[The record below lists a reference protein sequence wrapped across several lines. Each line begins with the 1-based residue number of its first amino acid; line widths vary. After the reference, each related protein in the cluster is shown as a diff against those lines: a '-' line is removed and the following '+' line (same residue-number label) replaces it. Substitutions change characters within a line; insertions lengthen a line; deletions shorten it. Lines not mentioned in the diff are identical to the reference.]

1 VAPPLTAG
9 GAGHIGWSL
18 TWRSMRRR
26 ASAVIVCVALAMI
39 AAGCGGGSKQ
49 HSSST
54 GTPAASTATS
64 TSGSASRQTSTSAS
78 AGRGPQTPQ
87 NLGFPRV
94 ATRNTTRVGGSGAV
108 ADAAGVAL
116 AVFPSAAPGTHPTVV
131 TVAPTDNWE
140 AALASSV
147 LMAPP
152 IHAPVLLS
160 GPDSLPAP
168 TTDALK
174 LLAPT
179 GSGRLSGAQVVLVGG
194 VPKPSGLRAATIG
207 GSDPYSAAA
216 EIDRFV
222 TAADGGRASPD
233 VVIASS
239 SDPAYAMPAAGWAAE
254 SGDPILFVT
263 PKSIPKPTI
272 QALQAHQKPKIYVL
286 GPPSVV
292 SNSVFKQLGR
302 YGAVKRI
309 SGADP
314 ASNSVAFAVYRDPP
328 CKFGQACVHVP
339 GSFGW
344 AMRGPGHGYTL
355 LNASQPL
362 TAAASAALSGSADY
376 GPQLVVDNGSTLSK
390 PVLNFFLNYATPGY
404 TQEGPTAAVY
414 DHAWI
419 IGDERVLSL
428 AAQAEVDELMQV
440 IPTSSS
446 R

>member
-1 VAPPLTAG
+1 MAG
-9 GAGHIGWSL
+9 SD
-18 TWRSMRRR
+18 
-26 ASAVIVCVALAMI
+26 
-39 AAGCGGGSKQ
+39 
-49 HSSST
+49 
-54 GTPAASTATS
+54 
-64 TSGSASRQTSTSAS
+64 
-78 AGRGPQTPQ
+78 
-87 NLGFPRV
+87 
-94 ATRNTTRVGGSGAV
+94 AV

-131 TVAPTDNWE
+131 TLAPTDDWQ

-160 GPDSLPAP
+160 GPGSEPAA
-168 TTDALK
+168 TADALK

-179 GSGRLSGAQVVLVGG
+179 GSGSLSGAQVVLVGD

-207 GSDPYSAAA
+207 GSDPYSVAAG
-216 EIDRFV
+216 IDRFV
-222 TAADGGRASPD
+222 TAADGGHASPD

-263 PKSIPKPTI
+263 PNSIPKPTI

-292 SNSVFKQLGR
+292 SNAVLKQLGR
-302 YGAVKRI
+302 YGTAKRI
-309 SGADP
+309 SGSDP
-314 ASNSVAFAVYRDPP
+314 ASSSVAFAVYRDPP

-376 GPQLVVDNGSTLSK
+376 GPQLVVDDGSTLSK

-419 IGDERVLSL
+419 IGDERALSV

-440 IPTSSS
+440 IPTSTSK
-446 R
+446 

>member
-1 VAPPLTAG
+1 MRLRAPAAIV
-9 GAGHIGWSL
+9 GAVL
-18 TWRSMRRR
+18 
-26 ASAVIVCVALAMI
+26 AIVV
-39 AAGCGGGSKQ
+39 AGCGGGSKQ
-49 HSSST
+49 HNASTASSAATTTVTSTST
-54 GTPAASTATS
+54 GT
-64 TSGSASRQTSTSAS
+64 SGAQTSTSSSSGSGGGAAQTAS
-78 AGRGPQTPQ
+78 G
-87 NLGFPRV
+87 LGFPRV
-94 ATRNTTRVGGSGAV
+94 ATRNTTRVAGRNAV

-140 AALASSV
+140 AALAASV

-152 IHAPVLLS
+152 IHAPLLLS
-160 GPDSLPAP
+160 GSSSLPGP
-168 TTDALK
+168 TADALK

-179 GSGRLSGAQVVLVGG
+179 GSGSLSGAQVVLVGD

-207 GSDPYSAAA
+207 GSDPYSTAAA
-216 EIDRFV
+216 IDRFV

-254 SGDPILFVT
+254 SGDPILFVA
-263 PKSIPKPTI
+263 PNSIPKPTI

-292 SNSVFKQLGR
+292 SNSVLKQLGR
-302 YGAVKRI
+302 YGTAQRI
-309 SGADP
+309 SGTDP
-314 ASNSVAFAVYRDPP
+314 AANSVAFAVYRDPP

-344 AMRGPGHGYTL
+344 AIRGPGHGYTL

-419 IGDERVLSL
+419 IGDEHVLSV

-440 IPTSSS
+440 IPTSASK
-446 R
+446 

>member
-1 VAPPLTAG
+1 
-9 GAGHIGWSL
+9 
-18 TWRSMRRR
+18 MRRCV
-26 ASAVIVCVALAMI
+26 SVTIVCVVLAII
-39 AAGCGGGSKQ
+39 ATGCGGGSKQ

-54 GTPAASTATS
+54 GSAGATTTSSSSGTSGGGTS
-64 TSGSASRQTSTSAS
+64 TTSSGSGKAQTASS
-78 AGRGPQTPQ
+78 
-87 NLGFPRV
+87 LGFPRV
-94 ATRNTTRVGGSGAV
+94 ATRNTTRVPGSGAV
-108 ADAAGVAL
+108 ADAAAVAL
-116 AVFPSAAPGTHPTVV
+116 AVYPSAAPGTHPAVV
-131 TVAPTDNWE
+131 TVAPTDDWE

-160 GPDSLPAP
+160 GSGSEPVA
-168 TTDALK
+168 TVDALK
-174 LLAPT
+174 ALAPT

-194 VPKPSGLRAATIG
+194 VPKPPALRAATIG
-207 GSDPYSAAA
+207 GSDPYTTAAA
-216 EIDRFV
+216 IDKFA

-239 SDPAYAMPAAGWAAE
+239 SDPADAMPAAGWAAE

-263 PKSIPKPTI
+263 PHSIPKPTI

-292 SNSVFKQLGR
+292 SNSVLKQLGR
-302 YGAVKRI
+302 YGTAKRI
-309 SGADP
+309 SGNDP

-328 CKFGQACVHVP
+328 CKYGQACVHVP

-419 IGDERVLSL
+419 IGDDRVLSV

-440 IPTSSS
+440 IPTSN
-446 R
+446 RQ

>member
-1 VAPPLTAG
+1 
-9 GAGHIGWSL
+9 
-18 TWRSMRRR
+18 MRVR
-26 ASAVIVCVALAMI
+26 ASAAIVCAVLALSAV
-39 AAGCGGGSKQ
+39 GCGGTSHR

-54 GTPAASTATS
+54 GPSAATTAATTTSAGTASARTS
-64 TSGSASRQTSTSAS
+64 TSSSNRSSSPAQTANS
-78 AGRGPQTPQ
+78 
-87 NLGFPRV
+87 LGFPRN
-94 ATRNTTRVGGSGAV
+94 ATRNTTRVAGSDAV

-131 TVAPTDNWE
+131 TVAPTDDWQ

-160 GPDSLPAP
+160 GSGSLPAA
-168 TTDALK
+168 TSNALK

-179 GSGRLSGAQVVLVGG
+179 GSGSLSGAQVVLVGG
-194 VPKPSGLRAATIG
+194 VPKPPGLRAATIG
-207 GSDPYSAAA
+207 GSDPYATAAA
-216 EIDRFV
+216 IDRFV

-254 SGDPILFVT
+254 SGDPILFVA
-263 PKSIPKPTI
+263 PNSIPKPTI

-286 GPPSVV
+286 GPTSVV
-292 SNSVFKQLGR
+292 SNSVLNQLGR
-302 YGAVKRI
+302 YGTVKRV
-309 SGADP
+309 SGTDP

-419 IGDERVLSL
+419 IGDEHALSV

-440 IPTSSS
+440 IPTSTSK
-446 R
+446 

>member
-1 VAPPLTAG
+1 
-9 GAGHIGWSL
+9 
-18 TWRSMRRR
+18 MRRCL
-26 ASAVIVCVALAMI
+26 SAAIVCVALAII
-39 AAGCGGGSKQ
+39 AAGCGGGSKKPS
-49 HSSST
+49 SSST
-54 GTPAASTATS
+54 GSAATTTSST
-64 TSGSASRQTSTSAS
+64 TSGSSGGVTSTTSSGGGAAQTAS
-78 AGRGPQTPQ
+78 S
-87 NLGFPRV
+87 LGFPRV
-94 ATRNTTRVGGSGAV
+94 ATRNTTRVPGSGAV

-131 TVAPTDNWE
+131 TVAPTDDWE

-160 GPDSLPAP
+160 GAGSLPAA
-168 TTDALK
+168 TTNALK

-179 GSGRLSGAQVVLVGG
+179 GSGSLSGAQVVLVGD

-207 GSDPYSAAA
+207 GSDPYATAAA
-216 EIDRFV
+216 IDKFA

-233 VVIASS
+233 VVVASS

-254 SGDPILFVT
+254 SGDPILFVK
-263 PKSIPKPTI
+263 PNSIPKPTI
-272 QALQAHQKPKIYVL
+272 GALQAHQKPKIYVL
-286 GPPSVV
+286 GPPSAV
-292 SNSVFKQLGR
+292 SNSVLKQLGR
-302 YGAVKRI
+302 YGTTKRI
-309 SGADP
+309 FGTDP

-419 IGDERVLSL
+419 IGDERALSL

-440 IPTSSS
+440 IPTSTSK
-446 R
+446 

>member
-1 VAPPLTAG
+1 VPG
-9 GAGHIGWSL
+9 
-18 TWRSMRRR
+18 
-26 ASAVIVCVALAMI
+26 
-39 AAGCGGGSKQ
+39 
-49 HSSST
+49 
-54 GTPAASTATS
+54 
-64 TSGSASRQTSTSAS
+64 
-78 AGRGPQTPQ
+78 
-87 NLGFPRV
+87 N
-94 ATRNTTRVGGSGAV
+94 GAV

-131 TVAPTDNWE
+131 TVAPTDDWE

-160 GPDSLPAP
+160 GSGSEPAA
-168 TTDALK
+168 TANALK

-179 GSGRLSGAQVVLVGG
+179 GSGSLSGAQVVLVGD

-207 GSDPYSAAA
+207 GSDPYATAAA
-216 EIDRFV
+216 IDKFA

-233 VVIASS
+233 VVVASS

-254 SGDPILFVT
+254 SGDPILFVK
-263 PKSIPKPTI
+263 PNSIPKPTI
-272 QALQAHQKPKIYVL
+272 GALQAHQKPKIYVL
-286 GPPSVV
+286 GPPSAV
-292 SNSVFKQLGR
+292 SNSVLKQLGR
-302 YGAVKRI
+302 YGTTKRI
-309 SGADP
+309 SGTDP

-419 IGDERVLSL
+419 IGDERALSL

-440 IPTSSS
+440 IPTSTSK
-446 R
+446 

>member
-1 VAPPLTAG
+1 
-9 GAGHIGWSL
+9 
-18 TWRSMRRR
+18 MRLR
-26 ASAVIVCVALAMI
+26 ASAAIVCAALAII
-39 AAGCGGGSKQ
+39 AAGCGGGSKH

-54 GTPAASTATS
+54 RAPVTTGGASDP
-64 TSGSASRQTSTSAS
+64 TSGTQTSTTTSS
-78 AGRGPQTPQ
+78 GGNGGNGGGAGQTA
-87 NLGFPRV
+87 NSLGFPRL
-94 ATRNTTRVGGSGAV
+94 ATRNTTRVAGTNAV

-131 TVAPTDNWE
+131 TVAPTDDWQ

-160 GPDSLPAP
+160 GPGSEPAA
-168 TTDALK
+168 TADALK

-179 GSGRLSGAQVVLVGG
+179 GSGSLSGAQVVLVGD
-194 VPKPSGLRAATIG
+194 VPKPSGLRAASIR
-207 GSDPYSAAA
+207 GSDPYSVAAG
-216 EIDRFV
+216 IDRFV
-222 TAADGGRASPD
+222 TAADGGHASPD

-239 SDPAYAMPAAGWAAE
+239 KDPAYAMPAAGWAAE
-254 SGDPILFVT
+254 SGDPILYVT
-263 PKSIPKPTI
+263 PNSIPKPTI
-272 QALQAHQKPKIYVL
+272 QALKAHQKPKIYVL

-292 SNSVFKQLGR
+292 SNAVLKQLGH
-302 YGAVKRI
+302 YGTAKRI
-309 SGADP
+309 SGSDP
-314 ASNSVAFAVYRDPP
+314 SSSSVAFAVYRDPP

-376 GPQLVVDNGSTLSK
+376 GPQLVVDDGSTLSK

-419 IGDERVLSL
+419 IGDERALSV

-440 IPTSSS
+440 IPTSTSK
-446 R
+446 

>member
-1 VAPPLTAG
+1 
-9 GAGHIGWSL
+9 
-18 TWRSMRRR
+18 MRLR
-26 ASAVIVCVALAMI
+26 ASAAIVCAALATI
-39 AAGCGGGSKQ
+39 AAGCGGGSKHQ
-49 HSSST
+49 SSSARPPASASHT
-54 GTPAASTATS
+54 SAGTSTAPTS
-64 TSGSASRQTSTSAS
+64 TSTSTAS
-78 AGRGPQTPQ
+78 SGKGGGGAQTA
-87 NLGFPRV
+87 NSLGFPRL
-94 ATRNTTRVGGSGAV
+94 ATRNTTRVAGSNAV

-131 TVAPTDNWE
+131 TLAPTDDWQ

-160 GPDSLPAP
+160 GPGSEPAA
-168 TTDALK
+168 TSNALK

-179 GSGRLSGAQVVLVGG
+179 GSGSLSGAQVVRVGD
-194 VPKPSGLRAATIG
+194 VPKPAGLRAAAIA
-207 GSDPYSAAA
+207 GSDPYAVAAG
-216 EIDRFV
+216 IDRFV
-222 TAADGGRASPD
+222 TAADGGHASPD

-263 PKSIPKPTI
+263 PNSIPKPTI
-272 QALQAHQKPKIYVL
+272 AALQAHQKPKIYVL
-286 GPPSVV
+286 GPASVV
-292 SNSVFKQLGR
+292 SNAVLKQLGR
-302 YGAVKRI
+302 YGTAKRI
-309 SGADP
+309 SGTDP
-314 ASNSVAFAVYRDPP
+314 ASNSVAFTVYRDPR
-328 CKFGQACVHVP
+328 CTFGQACVHVP

-362 TAAASAALSGSADY
+362 TAAASAALSGSGDY
-376 GPQLVVDNGSTLSK
+376 GPQLVVDDGSTLSK

-419 IGDERVLSL
+419 IGDERALSV

-446 R
+446 Q